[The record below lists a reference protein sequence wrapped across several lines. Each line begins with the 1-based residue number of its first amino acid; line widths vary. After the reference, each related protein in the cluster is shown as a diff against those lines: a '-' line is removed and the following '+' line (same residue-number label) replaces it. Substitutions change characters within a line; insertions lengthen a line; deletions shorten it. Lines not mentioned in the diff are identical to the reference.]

1 MTENKNHED
10 NPFPEP
16 EEPKE
21 RPAGTAYDPSQT
33 RLLTSM
39 PAAAER
45 KPERIPDGDAAHG
58 PAEEPGSVYAKRERF
73 KKLTQTQI
81 IWISFS
87 IILVCLI
94 LFVLL
99 ITQGRQRNKALKPAT
114 GENLEETAETGNP
127 DAERMLKNKLARQ
140 ADKLSLIL
148 SDDEFTGQAP
158 MTVKATG
165 PVVSATADP
174 ELAAMVDA
182 LKIRLQVS
190 SEGKTVG
197 RGTTGTTTSK
207 GEYRGFKISVE
218 EKADKQ
224 KMLSEETTVTTPQK
238 GLIRTADRVLQSVS
252 GSDLAQ
258 FSAELLNAG
267 LEIIRLPAQPGSG
280 VCKVQ
285 FRAVH
290 GFGKPIPGDLLISGR
305 RVGKISLGMPT
316 TQLETILLSSYV
328 VLKRKVLV
336 NDVYY
341 DVYKVLDQS
350 NEPLFFVYENQG
362 RVWGISLISD
372 LFQTE
377 KGIGINSTLGS
388 LRINYP
394 QVKVGLSEKNTP
406 YVKMDDVEGL
416 FILPSEGIDIRKR
429 VFPNNTK
436 IIFFSAGRA
445 GCKIEIYL
453 KRVSNPVVRNGT

>member
-1 MTENKNHED
+1 MTESKENEG

-16 EEPKE
+16 EELKGQ
-21 RPAGTAYDPSQT
+21 PAGKAVDPSQT
-33 RLLTSM
+33 RLLSSLAVTG
-39 PAAAER
+39 ER
-45 KPERIPDGDAAHG
+45 KPEGG
-58 PAEEPGSVYAKRERF
+58 PVSDSVTSANLADEPVSVFVKKERF
-73 KKLTQTQI
+73 KKLSQPQI

-94 LFVLL
+94 LFFLL
-99 ITQGRQRNKALKPAT
+99 IMQGRQKNRIQKPIA
-114 GENLEETAETGNP
+114 GETLEEAGETGNT

-140 ADKLSLIL
+140 ADKLNLL
-148 SDDEFTGQAP
+148 LTDDEFTGQAP
-158 MTVKATG
+158 MAVKAGG
-165 PVVSATADP
+165 PVISAAVDP

-190 SEGKTVG
+190 IDSKSLSRGSIVTTV
-197 RGTTGTTTSK
+197 SK
-207 GEYRGFKISVE
+207 GDYRGFKISVD
-218 EKADKQ
+218 EKSEKQ
-224 KMLSEETTVTTPQK
+224 NILSEETTVTTPQK
-238 GLIRTADRVLQSVS
+238 GFIRTVDRVLQSIN

-258 FSAELLNAG
+258 FSAELRNAG

-285 FRAVH
+285 FRIAH
-290 GFGKPIPGDLLISGR
+290 GFGKPIAGDLLITGK

-350 NEPLFFVYENQG
+350 NEPLFFVYENKG
-362 RVWGISLISD
+362 RVWGISLISEI
-372 LFQTE
+372 FQTE
-377 KGIGINSTLGS
+377 RGVGINSSLGN

-394 QVKVGLSEKNTP
+394 QVNVGISEKNTP
-406 YVKMDDVEGL
+406 FVKIDDIDGH
-416 FILPSEGIDIRKR
+416 FILQSEGIDIKKHI
-429 VFPNNTK
+429 FPNKTR
-436 IIFFSAGRA
+436 IISILIGNSLEF
-445 GCKIEIYL
+445 E
-453 KRVSNPVVRNGT
+453 